1 MKKIS
6 LFLFMLVTVA
16 SCTIDN
22 STETHPQEPLKIV
35 YDNYCNYGW
44 VVLEIDSCEYLMRG
58 DKLAHKGNCKY
69 CEERRRKQ
77 LQNKY

>member
-1 MKKIS
+1 
-6 LFLFMLVTVA
+6 MLVTMA

-22 STETHPQEPLKIV
+22 STETRPREPLKIV
-35 YDNYCNYGW
+35 YDNYCHYNW
-44 VVLEIDSCEYLMRG
+44 VVLEIDSCEYLLRG